1 MSNTSHFLYDFLRPK
16 SVAIYGA
23 NNTYGTTM
31 GTMQLVNIILNN
43 YDRPVYP
50 IHLKLDNILGKK
62 AYKSIGEVPEIPDLV
77 IIVLPP
83 KIVPQIFRECGEK
96 GVKKIVLIS
105 GGFREVSG
113 ENNDV
118 LTKEIIEIVKKYGI
132 RFIGPNCFGF
142 YNAWYNQED
151 PNRRFNMM
159 IFEYQPRRGKF
170 SIVSQSGTMTSHL
183 FLDPNSLNID
193 LGKAI
198 SVGNEANI
206 DLVDFLEYFKEDE
219 DTDVIGLYIEEVK
232 RGKEFIQIVKQITP
246 KKPIVAV
253 YAGGSSAGNR
263 AIGSHTGSMAG
274 NSKIFEAMAKETGII
289 LTDSVEE
296 FLALPGVLSRG
307 IYPKGRRVGIIT
319 NSGGPGAM
327 IANNAEKK
335 GLVVPEFSE
344 TLQQK
349 LKTMLPPTANYKNPI
364 DCTFDMNLYNFYVL
378 LPKTLMKSGE
388 IDIIIMYGT
397 IGFHYFIEKYSTH
410 EKLKGYLNIQHDIMD
425 RIDEIDKM
433 FLAPT
438 LKASKRSKIPIF
450 YINPENLLSP
460 WTQKIRE
467 LGGIVFKYWDKP
479 VDCSVKL
486 CKYAEYRKK
495 HS

>member
-1 MSNTSHFLYDFLRPK
+1 MSSNSHFLHEFLRPK

-31 GTMQLVNIILNN
+31 GTMQLVNIILGN

-50 IHLKLDNILGKK
+50 IHLRLDTVLGKK
-62 AYKSIGEVPEIPDLV
+62 AYKSIADVPEVPDLV

-105 GGFREVSG
+105 GGFREVAN
-113 ENNDV
+113 ENQNT
-118 LTKEIIEIVKKYGI
+118 LTEEIIEIADRYGI

-142 YNAWYNQED
+142 YNAWLYPED
-151 PNRRFNMM
+151 PERRFNMM
-159 IFEYQPRRGKF
+159 IFEQQPKRGKF

-183 FLDPNSLNID
+183 FLDPNSLNVS

-206 DLVDFLEYFKEDE
+206 DLVDFLEYFNHD
-219 DTDVIGLYIEEVK
+219 DNTDVIGLYIEEVK
-232 RGKEFIQIVKQITP
+232 RGKKFIEVAKQITP

-253 YAGGSSAGNR
+253 YAGGYDAGNR
-263 AIGSHTGSMAG
+263 AISSHTGSMAG
-274 NSKIFEAMAKETGII
+274 NPRIFEAMAKETGII
-289 LTDSVEE
+289 STDSVEE
-296 FLALPGVLSRG
+296 FLSLPGILSKG

-327 IANNAEKK
+327 LANNAEKK
-335 GLVVPEFSE
+335 GLIVPEFSE
-344 TLQQK
+344 ELQKK
-349 LKTMLPPTANYKNPI
+349 LKTMLPPTASFKNPI
-364 DCTFDMNLYNFYVL
+364 DCTFDMNLYNFYVSM
-378 LPKTLMKSGE
+378 PKTLMRSKE
-388 IDIIIMYGT
+388 IDIIIMYGV
-397 IGFHYFIEKYSTH
+397 IGFHYFIEKYSSS
-410 EKLKGYLNIQHDIMD
+410 EKLTPHLEIQHDIME
-425 RIDEIDKM
+425 RIDEIDYM

-438 LKASKRSKIPIF
+438 LKASRRFKIPIF
-450 YINPENLLSP
+450 YINPENPLRP
-460 WTQKIRE
+460 WSQKIKE
-467 LGGIVFKYWDKP
+467 HGGVVFKFWDKP
-479 VDCSVKL
+479 IDCAVKL
-486 CKYAEYRKK
+486 CQYAAYRRK